1 MEKFCNNEKER
12 EMKTFE
18 YIIKDEQGIHAR
30 PAGILVKEAKKYES
44 KIVIKKDSK
53 SAEATKLMQLMSLG
67 IKCGDKVTVEISGAD
82 EDIAAVQLGTFLRN
96 TL

>member
-1 MEKFCNNEKER
+1 
-12 EMKTFE
+12 MKTFE

-82 EDIAAVQLGTFLRN
+82 EDIAVVQLETFLRN

>member
-1 MEKFCNNEKER
+1 
-12 EMKTFE
+12 MKTFE

-82 EDIAAVQLGTFLRN
+82 EDIAAVQLETFLRN